1 LHDFAG
7 ANAVAVTSAVTSAAS
22 KMRLEMVSFI
32 FNTQDEAL
40 GGILRRA

>member
-7 ANAVAVTSAVTSAAS
+7 ANAVAVTSAAGS
-22 KMRLEMVSFI
+22 KMRLERVSFI
-32 FNTQDEAL
+32 FNTQDETI

>member
-1 LHDFAG
+1 MA
-7 ANAVAVTSAVTSAAS
+7 SATGS
-22 KMRLEMVSFI
+22 KMRLERVSFI